1 MKGKIFSIIFLTMA
15 AGLVFGNEQQTTV
28 AGLSQKKDDD
38 KVILVGHLVQQTA
51 SELYLFKDA
60 TGLIEVE
67 IEAEDL
73 HGISMP
79 VTGEVKI
86 FGELDEEN
94 GKQRIE
100 VEHLEL
106 IEKPQSL
113 ITVRDLATFRDGKK
127 VILEGVLVREL
138 RSEHYLFRDK
148 SGEVEV
154 EIEKEDLP
162 GGAPPFGLRVR
173 IVGEVDK
180 DDGKVSVEAEHLEM
194 LK

>member
-1 MKGKIFSIIFLTMA
+1 MKGKIFPIIFLTMT

-28 AGLSQKKDDD
+28 AELSQKKDDD

-51 SELYLFKDA
+51 PELYLFKDA

-73 HGISMP
+73 QGISTP
-79 VTGEVKI
+79 VTGKVKI
-86 FGELDEEN
+86 FGELEKED

-106 IEKPQSL
+106 LEKPQSL
-113 ITVRDLATFRDGKK
+113 ITVRDLPTFRDGKK

-138 RSEHYLFRDK
+138 RSEHYIFRDK
-148 SGEVEV
+148 SGEVEM
-154 EIEKEDLP
+154 EIEKEDSPYGVPL
-162 GGAPPFGLRVR
+162 GLRVR

-180 DDGKVSVEAEHLEM
+180 DDGKISVEAKHLEV